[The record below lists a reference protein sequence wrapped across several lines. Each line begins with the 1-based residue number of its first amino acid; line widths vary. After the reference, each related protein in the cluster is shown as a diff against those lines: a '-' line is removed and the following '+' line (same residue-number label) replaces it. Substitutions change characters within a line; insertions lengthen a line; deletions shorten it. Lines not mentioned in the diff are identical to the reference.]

1 MTVELVCPYC
11 RFSKKV
17 PKEKIPVGARWA
29 TCPRCGQR
37 FEFSASAKDIDLAI
51 EEIGT
56 GPGFQ
61 GKEKKAEKVRK
72 RKGSPWE
79 SRSNLGLWH
88 GIYDTFKAVL
98 FSPQVFFS
106 SLSFEGG
113 VGEPL
118 AFGLLVGSLGR
129 MVGVFWQFLI
139 LSSGLLAFSQSVFS
153 HFTMGL
159 IFFIVIV
166 IIPFFLV
173 LSMFIYSGILHLL
186 LLIVS
191 GGKNRFE
198 ATFRVV
204 SYSQAARAW
213 VLIPFIGGWIGGI
226 WQLVVQT
233 IGLREIHETSYLR
246 VFIAFL
252 IPVALLF
259 LVTMAVLIP
268 LFIYVNRHWIG
279 LLHL

>member
-37 FEFSASAKDIDLAI
+37 FEFSASEKDIDLAI

-113 VGEPL
+113 IREPL

-259 LVTMAVLIP
+259 LVTLAVLIP

>member
-37 FEFSASAKDIDLAI
+37 FEFSASEKDVDLSI

-56 GPGFQ
+56 EPGFQ

-72 RKGSPWE
+72 RKGAPWE

-98 FSPQVFFS
+98 FSPEVFFS

-139 LSSGLLAFSQSVFS
+139 FSSGLLAFSQSVFS

-159 IFFIVIV
+159 IFLIVIV
-166 IIPFFLV
+166 IIPFFLI

-204 SYSQAARAW
+204 AYSQAAQAW
-213 VLIPFIGGWIGGI
+213 VLIPFIGGWIGRI
-226 WQLVVQT
+226 WQLVVQI

-246 VFIAFL
+246 MIIAFL

-259 LVTMAVLIP
+259 LVAMAVLIP

-279 LLHL
+279 QLHL